1 MGNQPSADQPFKR
14 ATSYGNNIRLSKR
27 EKSPGKRM
35 DRLRRSF
42 RDSFRRRK
50 DTPESNKPHQWQA
63 DEYAVRSSTCAFD
76 VKYLGCVEVNSQKG
90 IQTCEEALKILRNSR
105 RRPIRAELHI
115 SGDGLRVVEH
125 KTKGLIVDQII
136 EGVSFCAFD
145 RNHEKGFSYICRD
158 STATR
163 WMCHGFLA
171 LKESG
176 KRLNHAVGCAFYA
189 SQERKQRREKDYA
202 VTVKFDQRTSAF
214 TRTGSFRQPSLAERQ
229 PDSRERAIDVLPARQ
244 VHNPFAIERP
254 HASPLLLERQGSF
267 RGFNQL
273 NQASPFKRQLSLRVS
288 DLPSNL
294 ERTRSYS
301 LEPSDFSRIPKQ
313 PTQILANPP
322 ARPAPELPSSQNN
335 VSAMCQQ
342 IVRGPSLFSSSDD
355 FGPGISR
362 TATSTVVRKLFTNTT
377 TTTYLPGLINSR
389 SLDDLKLQSDQSLGV
404 VPWKLQKTHPCN
416 KRERS
421 PGKRMDRLRRSFRDS
436 FRRRKD
442 APESSKPHQWH
453 ADECAVR
460 SSTCAFHVKYLGCV
474 EVYECRGM
482 QVCEEALKV
491 LRNSRRRPV
500 RAILHV
506 SGDGLRVVED
516 ETKGLIVD
524 QTIEKVSFCAPDRNH
539 EKGFSYICRDGTTKR
554 WMCHGFLA
562 LKESGERLS
571 HAVGCAFAAC
581 LERKQRREK
590 DCGVTMTI
598 DQRNSTFTRIGS
610 FRQPSLTER
619 QQDSRERAV
628 DVPPARQVY
637 NPFAIERPHAT
648 PSMLERQGS
657 FRGFNQLNQASPFKR
672 QLSLRVSDL
681 PSNLERTRSYSL
693 EPSDF
698 SRIPKQPTQIL
709 ANPPARPAPEL
720 PSSQNNV
727 SAMCQQIVRGPSL
740 FSSSDDFGPGIS
752 RTATSTVVRKLF
764 TNTTTTTYLPG
775 LINSRSLDDL
785 KLQSD
790 QSLGVVVLSDNKN
803 NNNDQNKPL
812 GADGIS
818 CSLRPVPPRNSV
830 NRPPAMNAV
839 TSIFETP
846 AASPVVSTESTS
858 SLSRNPNAAYQQETT
873 TSNTLLE
880 SQDANLA
887 SASLTPAAT
896 IPTPLTDIVGTS
908 VNGLTDPNAV
918 TTTMQPIPLSVAQG
932 LPNTVNLQQPDPWLD
947 NMMTQATSAVPPVFS
962 DNPQQVPPQ
971 HAHAL
976 SLDSAAVPPTSPR
989 TSVVDPFD
997 AKWAEIAARNL
1008 RQATNT
1014 NPFLEPITAQA
1025 FQVQQWPEELQKSIA
1040 DYYRNGV

>member
-1 MGNQPSADQPFKR
+1 
-14 ATSYGNNIRLSKR
+14 
-27 EKSPGKRM
+27 M

-76 VKYLGCVEVNSQKG
+76 VKYLGCVEVNNQKG

-313 PTQILANPP
+313 PTQMLANLPV
-322 ARPAPELPSSQNN
+322 RPAPELPSSQNN
-335 VSAMCQQ
+335 VSAICQQ
-342 IVRGPSLFSSSDD
+342 IVRGPPLFSSSDD

-362 TATSTVVRKLFTNTT
+362 TTTSTVVRKLFTNTT
-377 TTTYLPGLINSR
+377 TTTYLPGL
-389 SLDDLKLQSDQSLGV
+389 
-404 VPWKLQKTHPCN
+404 T
-416 KRERS
+416 
-421 PGKRMDRLRRSFRDS
+421 
-436 FRRRKD
+436 
-442 APESSKPHQWH
+442 
-453 ADECAVR
+453 
-460 SSTCAFHVKYLGCV
+460 
-474 EVYECRGM
+474 
-482 QVCEEALKV
+482 
-491 LRNSRRRPV
+491 
-500 RAILHV
+500 
-506 SGDGLRVVED
+506 
-516 ETKGLIVD
+516 
-524 QTIEKVSFCAPDRNH
+524 
-539 EKGFSYICRDGTTKR
+539 
-554 WMCHGFLA
+554 
-562 LKESGERLS
+562 
-571 HAVGCAFAAC
+571 
-581 LERKQRREK
+581 
-590 DCGVTMTI
+590 
-598 DQRNSTFTRIGS
+598 
-610 FRQPSLTER
+610 
-619 QQDSRERAV
+619 
-628 DVPPARQVY
+628 
-637 NPFAIERPHAT
+637 
-648 PSMLERQGS
+648 
-657 FRGFNQLNQASPFKR
+657 
-672 QLSLRVSDL
+672 
-681 PSNLERTRSYSL
+681 
-693 EPSDF
+693 
-698 SRIPKQPTQIL
+698 
-709 ANPPARPAPEL
+709 
-720 PSSQNNV
+720 
-727 SAMCQQIVRGPSL
+727 
-740 FSSSDDFGPGIS
+740 
-752 RTATSTVVRKLF
+752 
-764 TNTTTTTYLPG
+764 
-775 LINSRSLDDL
+775 NSRSLDDL

-790 QSLGVVVLSDNKN
+790 QSLGVVVLSDSKN
-803 NNNDQNKPL
+803 NNNDENKPL
-812 GADGIS
+812 GNDGIN
-818 CSLRPVPPRNSV
+818 CSLRPTPPRKSV
-830 NRPPAMNAV
+830 NSPPAMNAV

-846 AASPVVSTESTS
+846 TASPVVSMKSTS
-858 SLSRNPNAAYQQETT
+858 SLSRNPNAAYQQETA
-873 TSNTLLE
+873 TSNTLSE
-880 SQDANLA
+880 SQNANLA
-887 SASLTPAAT
+887 PASLTPAAT
-896 IPTPLTDIVGTS
+896 IPTPITAIVGSS

-918 TTTMQPIPLSVAQG
+918 VTTTRPIPPSVAQG
-932 LPNTVNLQQPDPWLD
+932 IPNTTNLQQPDPWLD
-947 NMMTQATSAVPPVFS
+947 NMMTQAMSTVPPVFS
-962 DNPQQVPPQ
+962 ANPQQAPPQ
-971 HAHAL
+971 HARAL
-976 SLDSAAVPPTSPR
+976 SLDSAAIPPTSAR

-1014 NPFLEPITAQA
+1014 NPFLEPNTAQA
-1025 FQVQQWPEELQKSIA
+1025 SQAQQWHEELQKSIA